1 MISRRRYMGGVKKLP
16 YDAEV
21 EYIESVNRTQ
31 KIVTNFIPN
40 TDDLTFTLKFEYID
54 FTSGNAWA
62 GAWFHAYS
70 GEQTGTYRILKY
82 NRNKN
87 EVRVNNGQLASGKAL
102 ADHIPIV
109 QNTLYDVVITPD
121 YCIFNDVRYEKVD
134 TFYGN
139 VNTGPLQVFD
149 NCLGKFYS
157 LQVEKGGDV
166 VIDLIPVRVGT
177 VGYLY
182 DKVSGKLFGNEGT
195 GDFVV
200 GPDKKENI

>member
-1 MISRRRYMGGVKKLP
+1 MGRVKTLP

-21 EYIESVNRTQ
+21 EYIESVNGTQ

-54 FTSGNAWA
+54 FTSGSAWV

-70 GEQTGTYRILKY
+70 GEQTGTYRILKQ
-82 NRNKN
+82 NRSKIA
-87 EVRVNNGQLASGKAL
+87 VRVSNGQLASGKKL
-102 ADHIPIV
+102 ADNIPIV

-121 YCIFNDVRYEKVD
+121 YCTFNDVRYGKVD
-134 TFYGN
+134 PFYGN
-139 VNTGPLQVFD
+139 VNTAPLQVFD
-149 NCLGKFYS
+149 QCLGKFYS

-166 VIDLIPVRVGT
+166 VLDLIPVRIGQ

-182 DKVSGKLFGNEGT
+182 DSVSGELFGNAGT
-195 GDFVV
+195 GTFVV
-200 GPDKKENI
+200 GPDK